1 MHSILFGMNRGN
13 YDKQIGLLK
22 ELADHGGREALNK
35 QLIELSEDIEE
46 KGYHY
51 HFSEIVEYKIE
62 CESNKVSII
71 GYLETYLGEK
81 KVNRELKNYEYR
93 FINHSGR
100 VMLSLIHISEP
111 TRPY

>member
-1 MHSILFGMNRGN
+1 MNRGN
-13 YDKQIGLLK
+13 YDKQIGLMK
-22 ELADHGGREALNK
+22 ELADHGGREVLNK
-35 QLIELSEDIEE
+35 QLIELSKDIEE

-51 HFSEIVEYKIE
+51 HFSDIVEYRIE
-62 CESNKVSII
+62 SELNKVSII

-100 VMLSLIHISEP
+100 VMLLSIKEGEVEDV
-111 TRPY
+111 